1 MNNNF
6 ILPPDALGA
15 AIEEAYMEVR
25 RAKSIHGPQ
34 DFNSTHEGYAIL
46 LEEVRELEGEVF
58 FGKKKARTQALTEK
72 LVTTPVS
79 SAIIHQRT
87 EELHKKALREEAIQV
102 AAMALRFAS
111 ELTLLNK

>member
-1 MNNNF
+1 MAKF
-6 ILPPDALGA
+6 YVSDDPLGKA
-15 AIEEAYMEVR
+15 TEEAYLEVR

-34 DFNSTHEGYAIL
+34 DFNSTHEGYAVL
-46 LEEVRELEGEVF
+46 LEEVRELESEVF

-72 LVTTPVS
+72 LITTPVS
-79 SAIIHQRT
+79 SAIIHERA

-111 ELTLLNK
+111 ELT